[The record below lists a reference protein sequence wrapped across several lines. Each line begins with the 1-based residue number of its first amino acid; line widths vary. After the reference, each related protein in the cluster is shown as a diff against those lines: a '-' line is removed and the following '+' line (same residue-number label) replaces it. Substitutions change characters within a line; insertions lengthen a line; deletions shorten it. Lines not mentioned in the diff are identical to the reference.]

1 MTNNTLTE
9 SEFKNVLEN
18 KLSVLLTHG
27 DWTAKLD
34 MGVKTLTYRNDSGL
48 FIFPHDSKVEVVTSG
63 HTVELTN
70 PTLVSKLSEMY
81 YTLKTAQDAAH
92 QLMKQ
97 QMVLETIS
105 KLAYN
110 LESNK

>member
-1 MTNNTLTE
+1 MPTLTE

-18 KLSVLLTHG
+18 KLSVLLTQG
-27 DWTAKLD
+27 DWTAKQG
-34 MGVKTLTYRNDSGL
+34 MGAKTLKYRNDSGL
-48 FIFPHDSKVEVVTSG
+48 SISLHDSKVEVVTSG
-63 HTVELTN
+63 HVVELTN
-70 PTLVSKLSEMY
+70 PSLVNKLSEMY

-97 QMVLETIS
+97 QMVLETVD
-105 KLAYN
+105 KLTYN